1 MIVIRVE
8 TSEDVPAV
16 RRVNELAFGRPGEAD
31 LVDALR
37 ASETPILSLVAVL
50 DGSVAGHVLFS
61 PVTVEPRPPG
71 SDRCW
76 GLGPLAVLPEYQSQ
90 GIGGQLVRAGLDACR
105 QLGAAAVVV
114 LGHPEYY
121 PRFGFVPASRYGL
134 RCEYPVPDDV
144 FMVIELERGSLSVPG
159 LVRYHP
165 AFAGV

>member
-1 MIVIRVE
+1 MIAIRVE
-8 TSEDVPAV
+8 TLEDIPAV

-37 ASETPILSLVAVL
+37 ASAAPTLSLVAVL
-50 DGSVAGHVLFS
+50 GGNVVGHVLFS
-61 PVTVEPRPPG
+61 PVTVEPRPPA
-71 SDRCW
+71 SEQFL
-76 GLGPLAVLPEYQSQ
+76 GLGPLAVLPEYRSQ
-90 GIGGQLVRAGLDACR
+90 GIGGQLVRAGLGACR

-144 FMVIELERGSLSVPG
+144 FTALELSPGSLSVPG
-159 LVRYHP
+159 LVRYHR